1 MNTIQAALAKI
12 GNLARQKFG
21 DNEGF
26 IQNNKVTFQ
35 PIRQAVSS
43 PTNLAYTTSKLFTG
57 NPLTRQQF
65 TQAVQPI
72 AKAYTKLPRGVQ
84 KFGEGFYEGN
94 TLGLSDMNVPASTNW
109 GEKIAY
115 GSGYTASMLNP
126 LNPIN
131 KVAKALKGT
140 QTVKLLQKPMG
151 QLAGNLIARG
161 GGMKLLGRGIANVAQ
176 GIPYT
181 AAYAGVN
188 LLNRKPQDVANDAIQ
203 NAAGDLLLG
212 GTPLVGGLLIKSGA
226 GRKLKSAKTVATTAT
241 KKLVQEASDIAQAK
255 AKGLSFDDW
264 VKGQGKNNP
273 LFEAAKDFEDADD
286 FISFYRGSSTQYGKY
301 RPELRKFGTTEES
314 IRVPE
319 LGVDPEKKI
328 TIYRGLDESVG
339 RIKGKIND
347 GDFVTTDLD
356 SANAYSSGKVIS
368 KEVKAKDLIIDYP
381 EKSDFE
387 NPFYKGA
394 EFIYSD
400 SKNKLIKYSDKDLT
414 DIFEK
419 SKSYKIK
426 VPLEEWEKQ
435 LAYIQKKGEIP
446 PNADIKGFYRSPEYG
461 KYGSDAKSQKSA
473 YYEYVSN
480 KIDDVLKTRSQLKAE
495 WDKVGTVYDEVIKP
509 TSSGMQIDSG
519 FGYYDTLPAEP
530 KGSRKI
536 VKIIGAN
543 PSPNDMIV
551 HTDRGSFQRN
561 NQTIYKKVPIK
572 VLTEIVAGR
581 KRYKVV
587 DKTGEVLDT
596 YDGTLLKE
604 EVVKILKQKGATL
617 IEESKPKKA
626 LNIAPTEDI
635 PSNLL
640 AEARKYKSVDEFVK
654 ARQPSQ
660 EYITVYHR
668 TNTPIDQ
675 FGKTPIYSKENAGEF
690 FVSNKKIGQAEGY
703 GKNVLELRV
712 KKSDLS
718 INDEFPS
725 GEKHYTIP
733 TKIADEAI
741 KTKSQLTDIWNQAQG
756 KSVIEAPQPT
766 APLRE
771 IPKEILSQPDKPF
784 VPEMGVL
791 DQDLGIGNPKL
802 KQRGFVTS
810 VKEADFSEKPLK
822 QGVKGVY
829 EPITNKQTM
838 QKAENL
844 IKTDI
849 DTALDKIY
857 NSNEYSAETVALGL
871 KVMAKAQREGNH
883 QIAVNVA
890 ETLATKATK
899 AGQSIQALSILS
911 RLTPTGMLRYAV
923 KQINAANENQ
933 GIITK
938 GIKRAL
944 KVAPAKL
951 SEKSAKRIT
960 TLMNLANTATTEEYQ
975 SRYTRMAMDEIAS
988 KLPYGISDLIDE
1000 MRYNNMLSSIGTHL
1014 RNGWSNLWQ
1023 VGVIRPSTLL
1033 FQGQPKSVANYYKG
1047 VVSAIPQAVD
1057 KALIAISGKTPY
1069 KPIEMELG
1077 RKLRPKPRL
1086 GLYNIPTRLLEAS
1099 DQFFTTMVKSGE
1111 IARGATPKDAEKL
1124 AENLLFRSGTKL
1136 ENQGAL
1142 LNKIDDLTIGVEN
1155 LRKVGLGWFIPFI
1168 RTPMNVAKQ
1177 WIEYSPAGVFTLPG
1191 AKNKKE
1197 QLAKAMVGSVVTL
1210 IGAKAAMEG
1219 RTTWAAPTDPTEKKL
1234 FYDSGRKPYSVKV
1247 GNKWIPMQYLGSTA
1261 WAFGIPAAVK
1271 YYQDDQRQALTDDQ
1285 VNKLTSAL
1293 LSLGGFWSQQ
1303 TFVSGLGSFVNVAQ
1317 GKDDYTLSKS
1327 LAYTGSQIIPFSSL
1341 QRYIANIIDPVFRKP
1356 KDVVQQVKSGIPFM
1370 TKDLPYYE
1378 TSTGEPAKRNITNYI
1393 APYAMGFE
1401 NKQFEQPYQERKQ
1414 RIQENALINA
1424 VKNSPSQYTPQDITR
1439 TQTIESQRAV
1449 QEDMDRYAK
1458 RIDTYLALPSDN
1470 KTRTSKIKRVK
1481 TEIINNDTLPETTK
1495 QELLKKLPEIKEEVK
1510 APKKAKAKKV
1520 KKAKIKK
1527 VKKAKL
1533 KAIKIKKPKVVKA
1546 KKIKVA
1552 KVKTI
1557 KMPKLAVKRLKTQRR
1572 AYA

>member
-57 NPLTRQQF
+57 NPLTRQQY

-84 KFGEGFYEGN
+84 KFGEGFYEGT

-109 GEKIAY
+109 GEKLAY

-131 KVAKALKGT
+131 KIAGALKGT

-151 QLAGNLIARG
+151 QFAGNLIARG

-226 GRKLKSAKTVATTAT
+226 GRKMKSAKTVATTAT
-241 KKLVQEASDIAQAK
+241 KKLVQEA
-255 AKGLSFDDW
+255 
-264 VKGQGKNNP
+264 
-273 LFEAAKDFEDADD
+273 
-286 FISFYRGSSTQYGKY
+286 
-301 RPELRKFGTTEES
+301 
-314 IRVPE
+314 
-319 LGVDPEKKI
+319 
-328 TIYRGLDESVG
+328 
-339 RIKGKIND
+339 
-347 GDFVTTDLD
+347 
-356 SANAYSSGKVIS
+356 
-368 KEVKAKDLIIDYP
+368 
-381 EKSDFE
+381 
-387 NPFYKGA
+387 
-394 EFIYSD
+394 
-400 SKNKLIKYSDKDLT
+400 
-414 DIFEK
+414 
-419 SKSYKIK
+419 
-426 VPLEEWEKQ
+426 
-435 LAYIQKKGEIP
+435 
-446 PNADIKGFYRSPEYG
+446 
-461 KYGSDAKSQKSA
+461 
-473 YYEYVSN
+473 
-480 KIDDVLKTRSQLKAE
+480 
-495 WDKVGTVYDEVIKP
+495 
-509 TSSGMQIDSG
+509 
-519 FGYYDTLPAEP
+519 
-530 KGSRKI
+530 
-536 VKIIGAN
+536 
-543 PSPNDMIV
+543 
-551 HTDRGSFQRN
+551 
-561 NQTIYKKVPIK
+561 
-572 VLTEIVAGR
+572 
-581 KRYKVV
+581 
-587 DKTGEVLDT
+587 
-596 YDGTLLKE
+596 
-604 EVVKILKQKGATL
+604 
-617 IEESKPKKA
+617 
-626 LNIAPTEDI
+626 EDI

-640 AEARKYKSVDEFVK
+640 AEARKYKSVDESLEQMQVRADKLKEVYYKTMSGNDLRAWRKLQNEVEDFQLKIEVEKEKVK
-654 ARQPSQ
+654 VAQQ
-660 EYITVYHR
+660 
-668 TNTPIDQ
+668 
-675 FGKTPIYSKENAGEF
+675 
-690 FVSNKKIGQAEGY
+690 
-703 GKNVLELRV
+703 
-712 KKSDLS
+712 
-718 INDEFPS
+718 
-725 GEKHYTIP
+725 
-733 TKIADEAI
+733 KIADEALKKLDSSIDQLTEADNSFLI
-741 KTKSQLTDIWNQAQG
+741 KEAKKSNTLDEYLQKIRGSSTQYGEYNPRLRKYVRPEAKRLHEITNLKPDDKITVYRGIDNSKGTKINDGDFVTTDYNDAAQYIGPNGRVVSMKVRAKNLINEYPDEKVDNNTFYELIYQSKPEVKITESQLTDIWNKAQG
-756 KSVIEAPQPT
+756 KSVVEAPQPT
-766 APLRE
+766 VPLRE
-771 IPKEILSQPDKPF
+771 IPKEILSQEAEKLGREVSDIENARELAREEYRTTREITDKMDRQALARVKSALIRHIDGNRRGDEVSFSSLPIWNNNRGRVMAAFEQATGSVARDEYEAMNWLKNLPNQTGGVGKYLPEETAKIKLLQQTDKALSQPDKPF

-1177 WIEYSPAGVFTLPG
+1177 WIEYSPAGVLTLPG

-1247 GNKWIPMQYLGSTA
+1247 GNKWVPMQYLGSTA

-1370 TKDLPYYE
+1370 TQDLPYYE

-1393 APYAMGFE
+1393 APYAMGYE

-1481 TEIINNDTLPETTK
+1481 TEIINNDTLPEQTK

-1510 APKKAKAKKV
+1510 TPKKAKAKKV

-1533 KAIKIKKPKVVKA
+1533 QAKIKKPKVVKA

-1552 KVKTI
+1552 KVKKI
-1557 KMPKLAVKRLKTQRR
+1557 KMPKLAVRRVKTQRR